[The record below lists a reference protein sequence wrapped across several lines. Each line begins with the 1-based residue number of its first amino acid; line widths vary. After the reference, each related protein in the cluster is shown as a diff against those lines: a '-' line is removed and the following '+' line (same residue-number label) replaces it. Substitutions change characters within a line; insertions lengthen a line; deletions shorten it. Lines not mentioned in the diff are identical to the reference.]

1 MLFLVLLFLP
11 TRDLIRDIC
20 HLCTSLRASSPIWA
34 SETSLARTAVTS
46 GGCHFFNLRHVY
58 VDSFHALPSPGVSG
72 VEMKIYERSLQALL
86 SSVPRSRVLARL
98 ASLAQI
104 GELAPRLSLHMC
116 KELCH
121 VTLFHGLKLEKLDQL
136 FKILI
141 LSLKNSFL
149 EISKQQWI
157 YPPVKKSCHCREV
170 AVSRG
175 LKFFLDHL
183 TFILMS

>member
-1 MLFLVLLFLP
+1 MISAIF
-11 TRDLIRDIC
+11 
-20 HLCTSLRASSPIWA
+20 A
-34 SETSLARTAVTS
+34 LA
-46 GGCHFFNLRHVY
+46 C
-58 VDSFHALPSPGVSG
+58 
-72 VEMKIYERSLQALL
+72 EQALL
-86 SSVPRSRVLARL
+86 FGRVKRVLRERLSRQAVVTFLICGTFTLTVFTLCRVPGFPGWKWKFMRDRCKLSFLRSLGL